1 MILYKPLLLGERG
14 AGLQVQG
21 SGGRP
26 VQDLRPP
33 DVFEHLQT
41 FQLPGAARLHRVAR
55 PRLPRNQG
63 AEMKR
68 PSSFVRKKTVFI
80 LSESPVF
87 IFVLKKCF
95 ILFFTMIDNCSF
107 TK

>member
-41 FQLPGAARLHRVAR
+41 FQLPGAARVHRVAR

-63 AEMKR
+63 AEIKS
-68 PSSFVRKKTVFI
+68 PNSFVRKKPCYSFVRITRFYFCSKKMFHLVFH
-80 LSESPVF
+80 
-87 IFVLKKCF
+87 
-95 ILFFTMIDNCSF
+95 DD
-107 TK
+107 